1 MTETYNESNNNTPI
15 FFVLFPG
22 VDPTPQVE
30 AIAKEYDISIANGRF
45 INISMGQGQE

>member
-1 MTETYNESNNNTPI
+1 MAETYAESNNSTPI

-30 AIAKEYDISIANGRF
+30 NIAREYDISIAPANLLLPRVRTRLV
-45 INISMGQGQE
+45 